1 MQHIYKAAVV
11 IVLCFTV
18 LGAAGVMFYVEKE
31 DTAVEQKSTEELAA
45 ELDQELGITP
55 SEQNSSSSDES
66 RREENDNEDNKED
79 EGAVNENSPSDEK
92 SNASRSN
99 SLALQNGND
108 YSSQAIHIASEE
120 GTISVDELLEIINE

>member
-1 MQHIYKAAVV
+1 MQPIYKVAVI
-11 IVLCFTV
+11 IVLCFTI

-55 SEQNSSSSDES
+55 SEHNSFSSDES
-66 RREENDNEDNKED
+66 KHEENDRED
-79 EGAVNENSPSDEK
+79 EGAVNENSASDEN
-92 SNASRSN
+92 SNASPST

-108 YSSQAIHIASEE
+108 YSSEAIHIASEE